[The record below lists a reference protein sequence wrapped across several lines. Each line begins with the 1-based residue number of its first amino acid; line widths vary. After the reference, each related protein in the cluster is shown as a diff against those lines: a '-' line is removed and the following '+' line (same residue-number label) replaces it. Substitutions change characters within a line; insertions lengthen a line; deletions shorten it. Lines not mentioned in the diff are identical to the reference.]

1 MTNNLKPGDKF
12 LLPVTFNEN
21 DDGAF
26 EFENEFGAYIW
37 LRHEGVNTLIPAST
51 LTDLQAEN
59 AKLRTALKVIRDML
73 DSPDPRRHRDITPE
87 LIYRT
92 AVKALGGE

>member
-1 MTNNLKPGDKF
+1 MTNNLKVGDKF
-12 LLPVTFNEN
+12 LLPVTFNGN

-59 AKLRTALKVIRDML
+59 AKLKTALASIRDML
-73 DSPDPRRHRDITPE
+73 AQPYRPGVTPQTVR
-87 LIYRT
+87 YV
-92 AVKALGGE
+92 AVTALGGNE